1 MGCRKNDP
9 ECKSTTTA
17 TSKPKFF
24 VTVVNAVNYCH
35 WEIHYRCCRGPRYAS
50 ETSYYK
56 EEQR

>member
-24 VTVVNAVNYCH
+24 VTVVNAVVAGVLDTPLKLVTIKRNNGK
-35 WEIHYRCCRGPRYAS
+35 IMSKA
-50 ETSYYK
+50 TK
-56 EEQR
+56 I